1 MPAPRE
7 IYEGLDAYV
16 IGQHDVKRALAV
28 AVHTHYLRLYSKE
41 KARHE
46 AEVAAA
52 AEAGGGLQPDQGP
65 PLTPEELKL
74 AAALEEN
81 TARFIRGG
89 EEVLL
94 SGGPA
99 VTGLGPMSAP
109 VPPKVRME
117 VHPEAKRHRRPPPR
131 VEPVVLDKTNIL
143 MLGPTGSGKTL
154 LAKSLARLLDVPLVI
169 ADATCLT
176 QAGYVGEDV
185 ESILH
190 KLYVEAGS
198 DVESAQRGIVY
209 IDEIDKISRK
219 AESASS
225 RDVSGEGVQQALLK
239 ILEGSVVNVP
249 KGGGRKNPRGE
260 TIAIDTTNVL
270 FICGGAFAG
279 LDTAVIAGRLSEASI
294 GFGAT
299 VGTPAQRRRPHEAAG
314 ELLAHAET
322 EDLIAYGLIPELCG
336 RLPLLLHTRGLT
348 EDQMVRV

>member
-1 MPAPRE
+1 MAAGQQDEEEEEPSL
-7 IYEGLDAYV
+7 LDM
-16 IGQHDVKRALAV
+16 
-28 AVHTHYLRLYSKE
+28 
-41 KARHE
+41 
-46 AEVAAA
+46 
-52 AEAGGGLQPDQGP
+52 
-65 PLTPEELKL
+65 TPEELRL

-99 VTGLGPMSAP
+99 VSAAAAAAAAAP
-109 VPPKVRME
+109 SPT
-117 VHPEAKRHRRPPPR
+117 PPR
-131 VEPVVLDKTNIL
+131 VWLDAKAGAQRHKRPAPRAERVALDKSNVL
-143 MLGPTGSGKTL
+143 LLGPTGSGKTL
-154 LAKSLARLLDVPLVI
+154 LAKTLARLLDVPLVI

-190 KLYVEAGS
+190 KLYVEAGA

-209 IDEIDKISRK
+209 IDEIDKVARK
-219 AESASS
+219 AESATS

-260 TIAIDTTNVL
+260 TIAIDTTDVL

-279 LDTAVIAGRLSEASI
+279 LDTTVIANRLAEASI

-299 VGTPAQRRRPHEAAG
+299 VGTAHQRRRPEEPAG
-314 ELLAHAET
+314 ELLAHAEP
-322 EDLIAYGLIPELCG
+322 EDLIAFGMIPEFIG
-336 RLPLLLHTRGLT
+336 RLPMLLHTRGLS
-348 EDQMVRV
+348 EDQMVSV